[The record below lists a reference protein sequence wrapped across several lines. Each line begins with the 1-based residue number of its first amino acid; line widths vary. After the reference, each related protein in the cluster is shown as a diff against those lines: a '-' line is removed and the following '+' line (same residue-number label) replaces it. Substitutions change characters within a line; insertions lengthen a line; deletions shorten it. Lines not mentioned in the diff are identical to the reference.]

1 MSGGEVELKNLVK
14 SFGVAR
20 AVDGINLHIPGGE
33 FFSLLGSSGCGKTTT
48 LRMIAG
54 LLKPTAGRIVTHGDS
69 CRFHFTPD

>member
-1 MSGGEVELKNLVK
+1 VSGGAVELVNLVK
-14 SFGVAR
+14 RFGSHK

-54 LLKPTAGRIVTHGDS
+54 FEEPSEGRILLDNADMT
-69 CRFHFTPD
+69 